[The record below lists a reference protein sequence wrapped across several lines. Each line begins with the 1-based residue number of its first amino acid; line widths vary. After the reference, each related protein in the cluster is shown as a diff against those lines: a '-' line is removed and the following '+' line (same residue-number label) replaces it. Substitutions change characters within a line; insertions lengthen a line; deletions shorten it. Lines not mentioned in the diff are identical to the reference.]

1 MKPTTKRIVILLAT
15 ATVITG
21 TLAACGHHRYHDPEK
36 RGEWIVE
43 KVTDELEL
51 NESQKTKLEAVR
63 TEILTARKDVRV
75 DRQKTRD
82 EILAML
88 DQPQLDRQ
96 KVLSMVEQKTVS
108 INQHAPQIVN
118 ALGEFYDSLSDE
130 QRKELREHVAE
141 MGERHH
147 HHW

>member
-1 MKPTTKRIVILLAT
+1 MKPISKRLVILVASG
-15 ATVITG
+15 AVIVG

-36 RGEWIVE
+36 RGEWLVE

-51 NESQKTKLEAVR
+51 NETQQAKLETVR
-63 TEILTARKDVRV
+63 QEILTVRKDFRE
-75 DRQKTRD
+75 DRQNTRE
-82 EILAML
+82 EILVML
-88 DQPQLDRQ
+88 DQAQLDRQ

-130 QRKELREHVAE
+130 QRKELREHVAD

>member
-1 MKPTTKRIVILLAT
+1 MKPISVASGAVIA
-15 ATVITG
+15 G
-21 TLAACGHHRYHDPEK
+21 TLAACGHHRYKDPEK
-36 RGEWIVE
+36 RGEWLVE

-63 TEILTARKDVRV
+63 KEILTVRKEIHA
-75 DRQKTRD
+75 DRQTSRD

-108 INQHAPQIVN
+108 INQHAPQVVN
-118 ALGEFYDSLSDE
+118 ALGDFYDSLSDE
-130 QRKELREHVAE
+130 QRKELREHIAE

>member
-1 MKPTTKRIVILLAT
+1 MKPISKRIVILLAGS
-15 ATVITG
+15 AVIVG

-51 NESQKTKLEAVR
+51 NESQQAKLETVR
-63 TEILTARKDVRV
+63 KEILTVRKDMHADRKNVRE
-75 DRQKTRD
+75 
-82 EILAML
+82 EILVML

-108 INQHAPQIVN
+108 INQHAPQVVN
-118 ALGEFYDSLSDE
+118 ALGDFYDSLSDE
-130 QRKELREHVAE
+130 QREELREHFAD

>member
-1 MKPTTKRIVILLAT
+1 MKPISKRIVILLAGG
-15 ATVITG
+15 AVIAG

-36 RGEWIVE
+36 RGEWLVE

-63 TEILTARKDVRV
+63 QEILTVRKEMHA
-75 DRQKTRD
+75 DRQSTR
-82 EILAML
+82 EEVLAML

-96 KVLSMVEQKTVS
+96 KVLSMVEQKTGS
-108 INQHAPQIVN
+108 INQHAPKVVN
-118 ALGEFYDSLSDE
+118 AVGEFYDSLSEE
-130 QRKELREHVAE
+130 QRSEIREHIAE

-147 HHW
+147 HW